1 MNIDYTVTAL
11 MFPAIPLLMSVYA
24 NRFHTLSALIRKI
37 HDEYVWEKHIPQ
49 EWEKQLINLN
59 GRVKW
64 LRYTLAFAS
73 FGFLFNML
81 TVFALYLNVTFVAR
95 IIFGSCCLVMI
106 ISVIFFIRDI
116 HLSTAAYADNIIVL
130 DKGSIIEQGSH
141 NYLLDLKG
149 KYFEMWEKQ
158 KA

>member
-1 MNIDYTVTAL
+1 MNVDFTVTAL
-11 MFPAIPLLMSVYA
+11 MFPTIPLLMSVYA

-37 HDEYVWEKHIPQ
+37 HDEYVWEKHIPS

-81 TVFALYLNVTFVAR
+81 TVFALYLNVIFVAR

-116 HLSTAAYADNIIVL
+116 HLSTETLKLHLSDMKIDL
-130 DKGSIIEQGSH
+130 DS
-141 NYLLDLKG
+141 
-149 KYFEMWEKQ
+149 
-158 KA
+158 